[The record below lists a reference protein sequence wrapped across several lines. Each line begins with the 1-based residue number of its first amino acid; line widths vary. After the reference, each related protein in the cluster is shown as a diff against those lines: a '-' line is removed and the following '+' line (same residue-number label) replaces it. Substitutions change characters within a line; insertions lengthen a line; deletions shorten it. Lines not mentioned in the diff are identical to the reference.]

1 MAVLDTWSKHCKI
14 IEEDGK
20 KYVIRYARK
29 CGVTQEYYCLIP
41 ESKVI
46 EILQKYDIQVP
57 KLVYKDDECN
67 IQEYI
72 SGDVLSDVYEDY
84 TDMDKN
90 FIDQIVDQICYMSNL
105 QDEELQQYSKWK
117 DNKSFFQFQ
126 CQNTEKVFLTYYDE
140 LSELYKNFNINKD
153 IMKPLYNKSYKIDNN
168 RKMSVIH
175 GDRNKKNVVINNN
188 EVVYIDWEQACM
200 GDIAYDIAFHIYQMK
215 YTKSDEEY
223 FIKKIREKYK
233 GNAESLLEDVKLY
246 KEFALLR
253 STLYLIKY
261 TLEQVYNNN
270 IKSEE
275 SKEKMLLHFMKR
287 YNSLSSYKEYNLKA
301 KSKEEL
307 NMIFSKHKIETNT

>member
-153 IMKPLYNKSYKIDNN
+153 VMKPLYNKSYKIDNN

-246 KEFALLR
+246 KEFDLLR

-261 TLEQVYNNN
+261 TL
-270 IKSEE
+270 I
-275 SKEKMLLHFMKR
+275 
-287 YNSLSSYKEYNLKA
+287 
-301 KSKEEL
+301 
-307 NMIFSKHKIETNT
+307 II